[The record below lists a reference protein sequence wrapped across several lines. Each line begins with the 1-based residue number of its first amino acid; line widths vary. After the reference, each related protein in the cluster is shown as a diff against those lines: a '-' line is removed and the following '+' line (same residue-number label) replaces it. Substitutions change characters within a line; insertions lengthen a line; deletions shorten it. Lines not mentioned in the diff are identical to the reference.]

1 MMIEAHQ
8 VRYLF
13 HPDEVLAAA
22 ELLSLPCAGLKDE
35 DAPWR
40 IENGKALLEMNGHL
54 QRNESGKPALSYEL
68 AFLMEGL
75 LTAPDATEWRCRGK
89 CIQVA
94 AKLEGIYLVGTV
106 LKNGKWA
113 LAPFRTAAEMKAA
126 ADENAAALPEDTAV
140 CIRGRSEALSPEETA
155 RYWREKE

>member
-22 ELLSLPCAGLKDE
+22 ELLSLPCAGLKNE

-68 AFLMEGL
+68 AFLHPGGGKAGGNLPCGNGAEKRQVG
-75 LTAPDATEWRCRGK
+75 AGAFPHGGGNESRG
-89 CIQVA
+89 
-94 AKLEGIYLVGTV
+94 G
-106 LKNGKWA
+106 
-113 LAPFRTAAEMKAA
+113 
-126 ADENAAALPEDTAV
+126 
-140 CIRGRSEALSPEETA
+140 
-155 RYWREKE
+155 

>member
-13 HPDEVLAAA
+13 HPDEVLASA
-22 ELLSLPCAGLKDE
+22 ELLSLPCAGLNDE

-75 LTAPDATEWRCRGK
+75 LAAPDALEWRVEGRCV
-89 CIQVA
+89 QA
-94 AKLEGIYLVGTV
+94 AVRLEDIYLVGTV

-113 LAPFRTAAEMKAA
+113 LAPFRTAEEMTAA
-126 ADENAAALPEDTAV
+126 ADENAAALPEGAIV
-140 CIRGRSEALSPEETA
+140 CVRGEAEALSPEETA
-155 RYWREKE
+155 QYWKE